1 MKALGGFDGNG
12 AAHSAEG
19 DGGEKPQTNARQGD
33 RGAPQGGADER
44 QGEQTGD
51 EGARANMLAAIIE
64 RHERISNSIKR
75 RR

>member
-1 MKALGGFDGNG
+1 MKALGGFEDNG
-12 AAHSAEG
+12 AAHSAKG
-19 DGGEKPQTNARQGD
+19 DGGEKPQTNARQGAS
-33 RGAPQGGADER
+33 GAPQGGADER
-44 QGEQTGD
+44 QREQTGD

>member
-1 MKALGGFDGNG
+1 MKALGGFEDNG

-19 DGGEKPQTNARQGD
+19 DGGEKPQTNARQGAS
-33 RGAPQGGADER
+33 GAPQSGADER
-44 QGEQTGD
+44 QREHAGD
-51 EGARANMLAAIIE
+51 DGARTNMLAAIIE

>member
-1 MKALGGFDGNG
+1 MKALGGFEGNG

-19 DGGEKPQTNARQGD
+19 DGGEKDGGTARQQA
-33 RGAPQGGADER
+33 GAATQGGADGR
-44 QGEQTGD
+44 QTEQTD
-51 EGARANMLAAIIE
+51 DGARANMLAAIIE

>member
-1 MKALGGFDGNG
+1 MKALGGFEDNG
-12 AAHSAEG
+12 AAHSAKG
-19 DGGEKPQTNARQGD
+19 DGGEKPQTNARQGAS
-33 RGAPQGGADER
+33 GAPQSGADGR
-44 QGEQTGD
+44 QKEHAGD

>member
-1 MKALGGFDGNG
+1 MKALGGFEGNG

-19 DGGEKPQTNARQGD
+19 DGGEKPQTNAQQGD

-44 QGEQTGD
+44 QREQTGD
-51 EGARANMLAAIIE
+51 EGERANMLAAIIE
-64 RHERISNSIKR
+64 RHERISNNIKR